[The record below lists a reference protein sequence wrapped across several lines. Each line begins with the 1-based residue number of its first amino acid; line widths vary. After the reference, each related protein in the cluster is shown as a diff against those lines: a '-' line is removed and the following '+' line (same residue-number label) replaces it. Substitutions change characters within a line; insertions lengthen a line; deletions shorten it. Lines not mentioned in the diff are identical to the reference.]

1 MKNLLL
7 AGIVLVSS
15 FAFGTTTITTISLD
29 EAQKVATE
37 ALKEAKA
44 QKVDTTIVILNKVGN
59 VIVMLRDDN
68 AKPHTLDTAEKKAF
82 TALTFEAP
90 TSVVS
95 GIIKDVPKLKEIDK
109 IVSLGG
115 GVPLV
120 VDGKT
125 VGSIGVAGAPSAEM
139 DEQIANKGASVFK

>member
-1 MKNLLL
+1 MKNLLS

-44 QKVDTTIVILNKVGN
+44 QKVDVTIVILNKVGN

-82 TALTFEAP
+82 TALTFEA
-90 TSVVS
+90 SVVS

-109 IVSLGG
+109 IVSLAGG
-115 GVPLV
+115 TPLV

-125 VGSIGVAGAPSAEM
+125 VGSIGVAGAPSAEL
-139 DEQIANKGASVFK
+139 DEQIANKGASVLK

>member
-109 IVSLGG
+109 IVSLAG

-120 VDGKT
+120 VDGK
-125 VGSIGVAGAPSAEM
+125 
-139 DEQIANKGASVFK
+139 Q

>member
-44 QKVDTTIVILNKVGN
+44 EKVDVTIVIFNKVGN

-82 TALTFEAP
+82 TALTFEAS

-109 IVSLGG
+109 IVSIAG

-120 VDGKT
+120 VDWK
-125 VGSIGVAGAPSAEM
+125 
-139 DEQIANKGASVFK
+139 Q